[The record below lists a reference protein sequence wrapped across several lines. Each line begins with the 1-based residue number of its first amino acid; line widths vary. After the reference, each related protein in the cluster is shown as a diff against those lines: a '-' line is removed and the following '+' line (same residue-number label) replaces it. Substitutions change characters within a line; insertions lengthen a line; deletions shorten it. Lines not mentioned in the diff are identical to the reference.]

1 MGGLYACLRETKMEI
16 EQEIGKLN
24 QKQEIEPET
33 QILKVSNM
41 NTKME
46 TKTEI
51 QIPNVSNKDTKNEK
65 KTEADTQ
72 IPKVSDAIEDTKKN
86 LLNNVVLQNQVS
98 FEQTDDPTKSLQNT
112 VAYLKGLDKVPE
124 DWKKVEWKTETRA
137 GIFQA
142 ICKFDLKPE
151 ALSPSAEYHGQD
163 IEPIFTHMLAGYRW
177 GIIIVDWPDA
187 TGYAIA
193 IHQDLFTGRFAIF
206 DPSSGKYFLTTFQ
219 DSKYFTSHC
228 EAIDLGYIMIIS
240 F

>member
-33 QILKVSNM
+33 QILNVSNM

-206 DPSSGKYFLTTFQ
+206 DPSSGKSFLTTFQ
-219 DSKYFTSHC
+219 DNKWLNSQ
-228 EAIDLGYIMIIS
+228 L
-240 F
+240 

>member
-1 MGGLYACLRETKMEI
+1 MYGLCCWIVDAYQDTKNETKRDA
-16 EQEIGKLN
+16 
-24 QKQEIEPET
+24 ET
-33 QILKVSNM
+33 QILKKPDM
-41 NTKME
+41 NAKIE
-46 TKTEI
+46 TKTETEI
-51 QIPNVSNKDTKNEK
+51 QIPKVSNKDTKNEK

-72 IPKVSDAIEDTKKN
+72 IPKVSEAIKDTKEN
-86 LLNNVVLQNQVS
+86 HPNNVVLQNPVG
-98 FEQTDDPTKSLQNT
+98 FEQTDDPNKSLQNT

-142 ICKFDLKPE
+142 ICKFNLKPE

-177 GIIIVDWPDA
+177 GIILVDWPDA

-206 DPSSGKYFLTTFQ
+206 DPSSGKTFLTIIQ
-219 DSKYFTSHC
+219 DSILKATAKSFT
-228 EAIDLGYIMIIS
+228 
-240 F
+240 

>member
-1 MGGLYACLRETKMEI
+1 MGGLYACLRETKMEA
-16 EQEIGKLN
+16 
-24 QKQEIEPET
+24 ET
-33 QILKVSNM
+33 QILKVSESYM

-46 TKTEI
+46 TKTETEI
-51 QIPNVSNKDTKNEK
+51 QIPKVSNIDTKNEK
-65 KTEADTQ
+65 KAEADTQ
-72 IPKVSDAIEDTKKN
+72 IQKVSDAIEDTKEN
-86 LLNNVVLQNQVS
+86 LPSNAVLQNPVG
-98 FEQTDDPTKSLQNT
+98 FEQTDDPNKSLQNT

-142 ICKFDLKPE
+142 ICKFNLKPE

-177 GIIIVDWPDA
+177 GIILVDWPDA

-206 DPSSGKYFLTTFQ
+206 DPSSGKSFLTTFQ
-219 DSKYFTSHC
+219 DIK
-228 EAIDLGYIMIIS
+228 
-240 F
+240 